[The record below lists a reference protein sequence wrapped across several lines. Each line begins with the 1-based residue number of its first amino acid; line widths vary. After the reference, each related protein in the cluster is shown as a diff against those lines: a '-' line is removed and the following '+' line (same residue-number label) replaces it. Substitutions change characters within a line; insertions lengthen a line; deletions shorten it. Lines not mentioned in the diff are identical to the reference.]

1 MLKEEFRRAFFSW
14 AFVLALVI
22 TSVCFAIG
30 LKEYG
35 PPVSPFIRPEEQ
47 YLYPFTQNAFD
58 AFLCAMGLEGPFV
71 LFAPLIAVLP
81 FAASFITDRSSGYIT
96 FILSRTSFRRY
107 RTSKHV
113 ANLLAG
119 GVSTSLPLLV
129 GYGIINIFYP
139 RGFPPVPVTPSEG
152 WVNVRLPWVNANG
165 TFGYLYRTKPDL
177 YIIFLIGLAFLW
189 GAAWATAGLATSSFI
204 HNKYRALVAPFLLYV
219 VVDFVTQVLGIAE
232 WSPLFNFV
240 PVLYKTT
247 SPVTTFTELGALFLL
262 STLGV
267 FALAKKK
274 HVYE

>member
-30 LKEYG
+30 LKDYG
-35 PPVSPFIRPEEQ
+35 GPVAPLRPEDRD
-47 YLYPFTQNAFD
+47 LFPFDRNAFD
-58 AFLCAMGLEGPFV
+58 AFIYAAGMGGRLA

-81 FAASFITDRSSGYIT
+81 FAASFITDRTSGYIT
-96 FILSRTSFRRY
+96 FILSRTSFHRY
-107 RTSKHV
+107 RTSKYV

-129 GYGIINIFYP
+129 GYGIINIFYK
-139 RGFPPVPVTPSEG
+139 RGLPPIPAPGEA
-152 WVNVRLPWVNANG
+152 WVGARLPWVNANG

-177 YIIFLIGLAFLW
+177 YIFFLIGLAFLW
-189 GAAWATAGLATSSFI
+189 GAAWATAGLAVSSAV

-219 VVDFVTQVLGIAE
+219 VAHFVISVLGVPE
-232 WSPLFNFV
+232 WSPLNNFV

>member
-30 LKEYG
+30 LKDYG
-35 PPVSPFIRPEEQ
+35 GPVAPLRPEDRD
-47 YLYPFTQNAFD
+47 LFPFDRNAFD
-58 AFLCAMGLEGPFV
+58 AFIYAAGMGGFFAI
-71 LFAPLIAVLP
+71 FAPLIAALP
-81 FAASFITDRSSGYIT
+81 FAASFITDRTSGYIT

-107 RTSKHV
+107 RTSKYV

-139 RGFPPVPVTPSEG
+139 RGFQPIPALGEA
-152 WVNVRLPWVNANG
+152 WDNVRIPWVNANG

-177 YIIFLIGLAFLW
+177 YIFFLIGLAFLW
-189 GAAWATAGLATSSFI
+189 GAAWATTGLSLSSFI

-232 WSPLFNFV
+232 WSTLFNFV

>member
-58 AFLCAMGLEGPFV
+58 AFLCAMGLMGPLVF
-71 LFAPLIAVLP
+71 FAPLIAALP

-107 RTSKHV
+107 RTSKCV

-129 GYGIINIFYP
+129 GYGIINIFYH
-139 RGFPPVPVTPSEG
+139 RGFPPVPVPGEA
-152 WVNVRLPWVNANG
+152 WDNVRIPWVNANG

-177 YIIFLIGLAFLW
+177 YIFFLIGLAFLW
-189 GAAWATAGLATSSFI
+189 GAAWATAGLSLSSVVR
-204 HNKYRALVAPFLLYV
+204 NRYYALAAPFVFYIIAH
-219 VVDFVTQVLGIAE
+219 FVTTVLLIAG
-232 WSPLFNFV
+232 WSPLFNFA
-240 PVLYKTT
+240 PFLYKRT
-247 SPVTTFTELGALFLL
+247 SSITTFVELGALFIV
-262 STLGV
+262 STICIVV
-267 FALAKKK
+267 FAKKK